1 MKLDH
6 GRQILA
12 RNHPRNFT
20 PNTYTRCTICE
31 NRSTLPADSQIM
43 AQTEGITAFP
53 SAKGA
58 TPSQPSPTGWVRDR
72 SEGQRA
78 EGPTY
83 PPPIPNPSF
92 TNQNR
97 REPWI
102 LTHGKAQRITRPL
115 VPDICHK
122 ARSECC
128 PIPKRQRRDAITA
141 QPNGLGPG
149 ANVEQRLK
157 ARSIARQFQNHF

>member
-1 MKLDH
+1 
-6 GRQILA
+6 
-12 RNHPRNFT
+12 
-20 PNTYTRCTICE
+20 
-31 NRSTLPADSQIM
+31 M
-43 AQTEGITAFP
+43 AQTEGTTAFP

-97 REPWI
+97 REPRI
-102 LTHGKAQRITRPL
+102 STHGKAHDIT
-115 VPDICHK
+115 
-122 ARSECC
+122 
-128 PIPKRQRRDAITA
+128 
-141 QPNGLGPG
+141 QPLGPSFC
-149 ANVEQRLK
+149 EPLLQQEPK
-157 ARSIARQFQNHF
+157 AVLGKLLIGHGIE